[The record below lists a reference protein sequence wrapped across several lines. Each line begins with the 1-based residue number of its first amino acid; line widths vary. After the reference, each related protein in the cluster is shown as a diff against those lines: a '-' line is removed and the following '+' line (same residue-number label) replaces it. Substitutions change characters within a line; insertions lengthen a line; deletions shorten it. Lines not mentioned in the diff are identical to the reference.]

1 MQQACENSCT
11 LIRTH
16 ILRGARRN
24 RSHGYETP
32 GMSMGENQWR
42 SQDFLKEGSE
52 FHGGRKV
59 PNLPCDVTGDTE
71 VIKSVP
77 TTVSQGLSNAA

>member
-1 MQQACENSCT
+1 
-11 LIRTH
+11 
-16 ILRGARRN
+16 
-24 RSHGYETP
+24 
-32 GMSMGENQWR
+32 MGENQWR

>member
-1 MQQACENSCT
+1 MKHPVCQW
-11 LIRTH
+11 
-16 ILRGARRN
+16 
-24 RSHGYETP
+24 
-32 GMSMGENQWR
+32 GENQWR

-59 PNLPCDVTGDTE
+59 PNLPCDVTCE
-71 VIKSVP
+71 SEAIKSVP

>member
-1 MQQACENSCT
+1 MINTDQTNAEQNFIIPMCDKHAKIHA

-32 GMSMGENQWR
+32 GIVNTTFKLYELSEEAGE
-42 SQDFLKEGSE
+42 LYK
-52 FHGGRKV
+52 
-59 PNLPCDVTGDTE
+59 
-71 VIKSVP
+71 IKKR
-77 TTVSQGLSNAA
+77 TRTFY